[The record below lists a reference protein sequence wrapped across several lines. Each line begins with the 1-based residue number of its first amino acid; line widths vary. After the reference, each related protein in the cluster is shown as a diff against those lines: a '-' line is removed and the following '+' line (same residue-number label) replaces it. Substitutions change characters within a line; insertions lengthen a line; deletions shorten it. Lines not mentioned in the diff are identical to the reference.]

1 MGAAHKERL
10 HNRPKSKFLQKK
22 LDFGFWIRKCWIWIW
37 IWKVEARGCAT
48 RQFSDGGLGV
58 RGLIPRSSTVLALLS
73 IALWRAVPQRFF
85 ELGLAWPSQH
95 MLLEL
100 GFGIVA
106 EGVCDG
112 L

>member
-10 HNRPKSKFLQKK
+10 HNRPKSKFLQKNWF
-22 LDFGFWIRKCWIWIW
+22 LDFGFGNVGFW